1 MSKYECNRRSDL
13 GRVQRDGRRNSCG
26 RGNVTRTMG
35 AFWRSSHMSSL
46 GSACDIAKGEAHATE
61 APNHESVGHGRAE
74 AVETGVNGLDVLR
87 GVVELSVARF
97 SVELSQPSDDVSI
110 RGVNQGF
117 EWWTVNGMRRS
128 DFDVAHVLSC
138 AIEKTCRIGQRRAV
152 KKTNVHVRREHID
165 VTERR
170 VLHARGR
177 AAVVHEFPHVF
188 AAMSHQC
195 KPRSRN

>member
-46 GSACDIAKGEAHATE
+46 GSACAIAKGEAHATE
-61 APNHESVGHGRAE
+61 APNHEYVGHGRAE

-87 GVVELSVARF
+87 CVVGLSVARLLAG
-97 SVELSQPSDDVSI
+97 LSQPSDDVSI

-138 AIEKTCRIGQRRAV
+138 AIEKTYRIGQRRAV
-152 KKTNVHVRREHID
+152 PARHRRNVASVQTTFAQLSQARSIERQATLRRRDLVRLLR
-165 VTERR
+165 
-170 VLHARGR
+170 
-177 AAVVHEFPHVF
+177 
-188 AAMSHQC
+188 
-195 KPRSRN
+195 